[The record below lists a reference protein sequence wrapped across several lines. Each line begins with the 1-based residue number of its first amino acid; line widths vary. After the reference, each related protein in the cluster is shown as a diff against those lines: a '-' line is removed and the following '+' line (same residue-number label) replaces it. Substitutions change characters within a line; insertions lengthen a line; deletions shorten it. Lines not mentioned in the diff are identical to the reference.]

1 MSSTAGPYSF
11 TYHEKDLK
19 MTERVFENEDE
30 HKALGAEFMDW
41 NGLKL
46 AASYSGITAEQEHD
60 AVRDAAGMYDLTA
73 FRKLW
78 VRGPDARAVLDKAC
92 TRDIT
97 KLKPG
102 KATYTCVLTEDGG
115 VVDDSVVFC
124 TADDEFLYII
134 GTGDSGEV
142 IEGIA
147 KGKDVELE
155 WDKSLQLMSVQGPK
169 SIDILAPNASEDL
182 AGLKFFGHM
191 KTKLFDRDVLIGR
204 VGYSGER
211 GYEIYA
217 KAEDAPHIW
226 RSILEAGKEYG
237 IQPGSFASL
246 TPIRVEAG
254 LLFHP
259 FDVDETT
266 SPWEVGLGFTID
278 KSKGDFVGRDA
289 VLAKEGKE
297 RFHTRGVSCSSDK
310 LVFEVGDELY
320 QDGKKVGKIVTP
332 AYSHRMEK
340 SLAMAYLD
348 PDVTEGAKLTV
359 GNGADAQ
366 EVTVEDL
373 PFYDKKKERLRAS

>member
-1 MSSTAGPYSF
+1 
-11 TYHEKDLK
+11 
-19 MTERVFENEDE
+19 MTERVYANEDE

-46 AASYSGITAEQEHD
+46 ATSYAGVTAEQEHD

-78 VRGPDARAVLDKAC
+78 VRGPDARAVLDEAC

-97 KLKPG
+97 KLKPNRG
-102 KATYTCVLTEDGG
+102 TYTCVLTEDGG

-124 TADDEFLYII
+124 TGDDEFLYII
-134 GTGDSGEV
+134 GTGGSGEV
-142 IEGIA
+142 IEEVA

-155 WDKSLQLMSVQGPK
+155 WDNTLQLMSVQGPK
-169 SIDILAPNASEDL
+169 SVDILAPNASGDVS
-182 AGLKFFGHM
+182 GLKFFQHM
-191 KTKLFDRDVLIGR
+191 ETKLFDRDVLLAR

-211 GYEIYA
+211 GYEIYT

-226 RSILEAGKEYG
+226 RSILEAGKQYG

-259 FDVDETT
+259 FDVDEDTT
-266 SPWEVGLGFTID
+266 PWEVGLGFTID
-278 KSKGDFVGRDA
+278 KNKDSFVGRDA

-297 RFHTRGVSCSSDK
+297 RFLTRGVSCPSDK
-310 LVFEVGDELY
+310 PVFEGGEDLY
-320 QDGKKVGKIVTP
+320 RDGKKVGSIIT
-332 AYSHRMEK
+332 ASYSHRMK
-340 SLAMAYLD
+340 RALAFARLD

-359 GNGADAQ
+359 GNDAGAQ
-366 EVTVEDL
+366 EVAVEDL
-373 PFYDKKKERLRAS
+373 PFYDKKKERLRA